1 MTSHVFRALIISYAV
16 AHASAFQPDFLAR
29 AIQEAAQSVASGGA
43 NLDPSALI
51 TTAAS
56 AAVGAAPTSV
66 DEMLF
71 VAANLLDSSRRVGS
85 KRSNSKLQ
93 YPELLNDAPN
103 AIRYDYGAQ
112 LSRTISLSA
121 SEREVFDLLMAAR
134 NRYCPSTTIRVAGGW
149 VRDKLLQQSNAP
161 CRDIDLVLS
170 DVSGIQFVDML
181 RQYLNDEN
189 LLNMLQTNG
198 GGGDIGGEDA
208 TNQKQ
213 QGKSR
218 KGLKAD
224 HLQTASLCI
233 NGFDLDFV
241 RLRNEK
247 YGDERIPE
255 KVDVGSIVEDAW
267 RRDLTINALYY
278 NINTNQVEDWTEQ
291 GLQDLQLRNIATTR
305 PPLKTLLE
313 DPTRLLRAIRFAA
326 QLGWT
331 VDPRLFRAA
340 SDLRVRYAL
349 QTKVSR
355 DAIGKGI
362 DACFAT
368 RDPSRAIKL
377 LLATNLIDVTFP
389 LGDYKV
395 SPQVQI
401 SIFLS
406 GLDALC
412 RVQTLASRIFTDENE
427 WDETRRRHLFYASF
441 LKPLYSDNV
450 LPSRSN
456 KRKTPFSRLLSEG
469 VKLSKSDIK
478 SIEVVLRGSLDL
490 QNLVTVDNM
499 DASCLTD
506 QERQSLRWLF
516 WQALCPLGH
525 IWREALL
532 LSLSSLPIPLSVA
545 VNQYSR
551 LIDVINGE
559 LNLDLIL
566 LDGQYKMEPIL
577 TGAQI
582 REQALPAIRG
592 EAFQEVLLAQEEWQV
607 RNEIYR
613 PGGSPRDGDG
623 SSTFDIAIESQLI
636 DHLQSKFPAYC
647 IDSHLGGRGCDLE
660 GRKEIV

>member
-1 MTSHVFRALIISYAV
+1 MTTSHVFRAFIISYAV

-29 AIQEAAQSVASGGA
+29 AIQEAAQSVSGGA

-66 DEMLF
+66 DEVLF

-85 KRSNSKLQ
+85 KRSNNKLQ
-93 YPELLNDAPN
+93 YPELLSDAPN
-103 AIRYDYGAQ
+103 AIRYDYDGAQ
-112 LSRTISLSA
+112 PSRTISLSA
-121 SEREVFDLLMAAR
+121 SEREVFDLLIAAR

-170 DVSGIQFVDML
+170 DVSGMQFVDML
-181 RQYLNDEN
+181 RQYLHDEN
-189 LLNMLQTNG
+189 HLNMLQTNG
-198 GGGDIGGEDA
+198 GDGDIGGEDA

-213 QGKSR
+213 VKSS
-218 KGLKAD
+218 KGRKAD

-247 YGDERIPE
+247 YGDERIPD

-326 QLGWT
+326 QLSWT

-389 LGDYKV
+389 LGDNV

-427 WDETRRRHLFYASF
+427 WDKTRRRHLFYASF
-441 LKPLYSDNV
+441 LKPLYELSDNV
-450 LPSRSN
+450 LPSKSN
-456 KRKTPFSRLLSEG
+456 KRKSPFNRLLSEG
-469 VKLSKSDIK
+469 IKLTKSDIR
-478 SIEVVLRGSLDL
+478 SIEVVLRGSLGL
-490 QNLVTVDNM
+490 QNLVAVDNM
-499 DASCLTD
+499 DASSLTD

-545 VNQYSR
+545 VNQYFR
-551 LIDVINGE
+551 LIDVITDE
-559 LNLDLIL
+559 LNLDLDL

-582 REQALPAIRG
+582 REQALPAVQG

-613 PGGSPRDGDG
+613 PGGSPRDDGDG
-623 SSTFDIAIESQLI
+623 SYTFGIAIESQLI
-636 DHLQSKFPAYC
+636 DHLRSKFPAYC
-647 IDSHLGGRGCDLE
+647 ND
-660 GRKEIV
+660 